1 MRKLTKWLIIGWA
14 GFVITLRPIPSLS
27 QNPISSLNLEQAY
40 QLARANYPLIKQK
53 DLISKSAFLTIDN
66 INTAYLPQLSLNG
79 QASYQSDV
87 TSIKIPIAG
96 ANITPLSKDQYK
108 FWGELN
114 QLIYDGG
121 IIKNQK
127 QLQDRSSLVDDQK
140 IEVEM
145 YKLKDRI
152 NQLYL
157 GVLLLD
163 AQLSQAN
170 LSKENI
176 QIGLNT
182 VTAQLTNG
190 TVFKSAV
197 LVLEAQLL
205 QTDQRVVELKSNKK
219 ALLQV
224 LSLFIQQSISESVK
238 LEKPIVA
245 DLIDTTINRPELK
258 LYAYQDSFWH
268 VQNQMVTAK
277 SNPRLSLF
285 AQGGYGKPG
294 LNMLNNEF
302 ALFGIGGVRLNWS
315 LSNLYTHKR
324 EHEIVILNQKM
335 NEVQKDVFVFNTN
348 TQLTQQMEE
357 IKKLNE
363 LSKID
368 AKIVEVR
375 SNITAASKAQLEN
388 GVINSNDYLREINAE
403 DQTKNNYILH
413 QIQLLQAKL
422 NYLTIKGN
430 H

>member
-1 MRKLTKWLIIGWA
+1 LEPLQSISQT
-14 GFVITLRPIPSLS
+14 VIST
-27 QNPISSLNLEQAY
+27 LNLEQAY

-53 DLISKSAFLTIDN
+53 DLISKSAFLTIEN
-66 INTAYLPQLSLNG
+66 INTAYFPQFSVNG
-79 QASYQSDV
+79 QASYQTDV

-96 ANITPLSKDQYK
+96 ATIAPLSKDQYK

-127 QLQDRSSLVDDQK
+127 ELQDRSSLVDDQK
-140 IEVEM
+140 LEVEL

-163 AQLSQAN
+163 AQIVQTN

-182 VTAQLTNG
+182 VNAQLVNG

-197 LVLEAQLL
+197 LVLEAQVL
-205 QTDQRVVELKSNKK
+205 QTDQRIVELKSNKK

-224 LSLFIQQSISESVK
+224 LSMFIQKPISETVK
-238 LEKPIVA
+238 LEKPVVI

-268 VQNQMVTAK
+268 VQNLMVTAK
-277 SNPRLSLF
+277 SNPKLSLF

-294 LNMLNNEF
+294 LNMLNNDF
-302 ALFGIGGVRLNWS
+302 ALFGIGGIRLNWS

-324 EHEIVILNQKM
+324 EHEIVVLNQKI
-335 NEVQKDVFVFNTN
+335 NDVQKDVFLFNTA
-348 TQLTQQMEE
+348 TQLSQQMEE

-363 LSKID
+363 ISNID
-368 AKIVEVR
+368 EKIVGVR
-375 SNITAASKAQLEN
+375 SNITAASKAQLQN

-413 QIQLLQAKL
+413 QVQLLQAKI
-422 NYLTIKGN
+422 NYQTIKGN
-430 H
+430 Q

>member
-1 MRKLTKWLIIGWA
+1 MMPKQSI
-14 GFVITLRPIPSLS
+14 S
-27 QNPISSLNLEQAY
+27 QTPISKLDLEQTY

-53 DLISKSAFLTIDN
+53 DLIQKSAFLTIDN
-66 INTAYLPQLSLNG
+66 INTAYLPQLSVNG

-96 ANITPLSKDQYK
+96 ATIAPLSKDQYK

-121 IIKNQK
+121 MVKNQK
-127 QLQDRSSLVDDQK
+127 QLQERNSLVDDQK
-140 IEVEM
+140 LEVEL

-163 AQLSQAN
+163 AQLKQAH
-170 LSKENI
+170 LAKENI

-182 VTAQLTNG
+182 VNAQLANG

-205 QTDQRVVELKSNKK
+205 QTDQRIVELKSNKK
-219 ALLQV
+219 SLLQV
-224 LSLFIQQSISESVK
+224 LSLFILQPISESVK
-238 LEKPIVA
+238 LEQPVVA
-245 DLIDTTINRPELK
+245 NLIDTTIYRPELK

-268 VQNQMVTAK
+268 VQNQMVSVKA
-277 SNPRLSLF
+277 NPKLSLF
-285 AQGGYGKPG
+285 AQGGYGRPG
-294 LNMLNNEF
+294 LNMLNNDF
-302 ALFGIGGVRLNWS
+302 ALFGIGGVRFNWS

-324 EHEIVILNQKM
+324 EHEIVTLNQKI
-335 NEVQKDVFVFNTN
+335 NEVQKDVFLFNTN
-348 TQLTQQMEE
+348 TQLTQQIEE

-368 AKIVEVR
+368 ERIVEVR
-375 SNITAASKAQLEN
+375 SNITAASKAQLQN
-388 GVINSNDYLREINAE
+388 GVINSNDYLREINSE
-403 DQTKNNYILH
+403 DQTRNNYILH
-413 QIQLLQAKL
+413 QIQLLQAKI
-422 NYLTIKGN
+422 NYQTIKGN
-430 H
+430 Q

>member
-1 MRKLTKWLIIGWA
+1 MHKLTKWLIIGLWGIA
-14 GFVITLRPIPSLS
+14 FSSEPVLS
-27 QNPISSLNLEQAY
+27 FSQAPISSLNLEQAY

-53 DLISKSAFLTIDN
+53 DLISRSAFLTIEN
-66 INTAYLPQLSLNG
+66 INTAYLPQFSVNG

-96 ANITPLSKDQYK
+96 ATIAPMSKDQYK

-127 QLQDRSSLVDDQK
+127 ELQERSSMVDDQK
-140 IEVEM
+140 LEVEL

-163 AQLSQAN
+163 GQLVQAN
-170 LSKENI
+170 LSKGNI

-182 VTAQLTNG
+182 VNAQLANG

-205 QTDQRVVELKSNKK
+205 QNDQRIVELKSNKK

-224 LSLFIQQSISESVK
+224 LALFLHQPISESVK
-238 LEKPIVA
+238 LEKPIVSK
-245 DLIDTTINRPELK
+245 LSDTTIVRPELK

-268 VQNQMVTAK
+268 VQNQMVSAK
-277 SNPRLSLF
+277 SNPKLSLF
-285 AQGGYGKPG
+285 AQGGYGRPG
-294 LNMLNNEF
+294 LNMLNNDF
-302 ALFGIGGVRLNWS
+302 ALFGMGGVRLNWS

-324 EHEIVILNQKM
+324 EHEVVTLNQKI
-335 NEVQKDVFVFNTN
+335 NEVQKDVFVFNTT
-348 TQLTQQMEE
+348 TQISQQMEE
-357 IKKLNE
+357 IKKLQEVSN
-363 LSKID
+363 ID
-368 AKIVEVR
+368 EKIVEVR
-375 SNITAASKAQLEN
+375 TNITAASKAQLQN

-403 DQTKNNYILH
+403 DQTRNNYILH
-413 QIQLLQAKL
+413 QIQLLQAKI
-422 NYLTIKGN
+422 NYQTIKGN
-430 H
+430 Q

>member
-1 MRKLTKWLIIGWA
+1 MMPKQSI
-14 GFVITLRPIPSLS
+14 S
-27 QNPISSLNLEQAY
+27 QTPISKLDLEQTY

-53 DLISKSAFLTIDN
+53 DLIQKSAFLTIDN
-66 INTAYLPQLSLNG
+66 INTAYLPQLSVNG

-96 ANITPLSKDQYK
+96 ATIAPLSKDQYK

-121 IIKNQK
+121 MVKNQK
-127 QLQDRSSLVDDQK
+127 QLQERNSLVDDQK
-140 IEVEM
+140 LEVEL

-163 AQLSQAN
+163 AQLKQAH
-170 LSKENI
+170 LAKENI

-182 VTAQLTNG
+182 VNAQLANG

-205 QTDQRVVELKSNKK
+205 QTDQRIVELKSNKK
-219 ALLQV
+219 SLLQV
-224 LSLFIQQSISESVK
+224 LSLFILQPISESVK
-238 LEKPIVA
+238 LEQPVVA
-245 DLIDTTINRPELK
+245 NLIDTTIYRPELK

-268 VQNQMVTAK
+268 VQNQMVSAK
-277 SNPRLSLF
+277 ANPKLSLF
-285 AQGGYGKPG
+285 AQGGYGRPG
-294 LNMLNNEF
+294 LNMLNNDF
-302 ALFGIGGVRLNWS
+302 ALFGIGGVRFNWS

-324 EHEIVILNQKM
+324 EHEIVTLNQKI
-335 NEVQKDVFVFNTN
+335 NEVQKDVFLFNTN
-348 TQLTQQMEE
+348 TQLTQQIEE

-368 AKIVEVR
+368 ERIVEVR
-375 SNITAASKAQLEN
+375 SNITAASKAQLQN
-388 GVINSNDYLREINAE
+388 GVINSNDYLREINSE
-403 DQTKNNYILH
+403 DQTRNNYILH
-413 QIQLLQAKL
+413 QIQLLQAKI
-422 NYLTIKGN
+422 NYQTIKGN
-430 H
+430 Q

>member
-1 MRKLTKWLIIGWA
+1 MMPKQSI
-14 GFVITLRPIPSLS
+14 S
-27 QNPISSLNLEQAY
+27 QTPISKLDLEQTY

-53 DLISKSAFLTIDN
+53 DLIQKSAFLTIDN
-66 INTAYLPQLSLNG
+66 INTAYLPQLSVNG

-96 ANITPLSKDQYK
+96 ATIAPLSKDQYK

-121 IIKNQK
+121 MVKNQK
-127 QLQDRSSLVDDQK
+127 QLQERNSLVDDQK
-140 IEVEM
+140 LEVEL

-163 AQLSQAN
+163 AQLKQAH
-170 LSKENI
+170 LAKENI

-182 VTAQLTNG
+182 VNAQLANG

-205 QTDQRVVELKSNKK
+205 QTDQRIVELKSNKK
-219 ALLQV
+219 SLLQV
-224 LSLFIQQSISESVK
+224 LSLFILQPISESVK
-238 LEKPIVA
+238 LEQPVVA
-245 DLIDTTINRPELK
+245 NLIDTTIYRPELK

-268 VQNQMVTAK
+268 VQNQMVSAK
-277 SNPRLSLF
+277 SNPKLSLF
-285 AQGGYGKPG
+285 AQGGYGRPG
-294 LNMLNNEF
+294 LNMLNNDF
-302 ALFGIGGVRLNWS
+302 ALFGIGGVRFNWS

-324 EHEIVILNQKM
+324 EHEIVTLSQKI
-335 NEVQKDVFVFNTN
+335 NEVQKDVFLFNTN
-348 TQLTQQMEE
+348 TQLTQQIEE

-368 AKIVEVR
+368 ERIVEVR
-375 SNITAASKAQLEN
+375 SNITAASKAQLQN
-388 GVINSNDYLREINAE
+388 GVINSNDYLREINSE
-403 DQTKNNYILH
+403 DQTRNNYILH
-413 QIQLLQAKL
+413 QIQLLQAKI
-422 NYLTIKGN
+422 NYQTIKGN
-430 H
+430 Q